1 MLELIQKFP
10 EQVSEALE
18 IGKKA
23 SFNTAYTS
31 GINNIVICGMGG
43 SGIGGNLFGELLR
56 DNLSVSVC
64 VNRAYQL
71 PAFVNEKTLVILSS
85 YSGNTEET
93 LSAAKAALDKGLKP
107 VCVTSGGKLEEL
119 AKANNLDLVKIPGGM
134 PPRACLGYS
143 TVQLFFIAKHYG
155 LTNDSFVA
163 GFESAVKLMKE
174 QQADIEVKSKL
185 LAEQLLNKVII
196 AYADEKYE
204 SVALRFKQQV
214 NENGKAE
221 CWYNVFPEINH
232 NELVGWREPAQNLG
246 LLVWRFDDENVRN
259 THRIKFTLDE
269 IKKKLPNVHEVKAS
283 GSNAFEKRFYAIHFG
298 DWLTYHLAILGG
310 YDPIEIDVLI
320 KLKEHMG
327 SIPM

>member
-1 MLELIQKFP
+1 
-10 EQVSEALE
+10 
-18 IGKKA
+18 
-23 SFNTAYTS
+23 
-31 GINNIVICGMGG
+31 MGG

-56 DNLSVSVC
+56 DSLSVPVS

-93 LSAAKAALDKGLKP
+93 LSTAKAALDKGLKP

-163 GFESAVKLMKE
+163 GFESAVKLLKE
-174 QQADIEVKSKL
+174 QQADIEAKSKL

-320 KLKEHMG
+320 KLKEHMA
-327 SIPM
+327 SIPCKPL

>member
-10 EQVSEALE
+10 EQVIEALE
-18 IGKKA
+18 IGEKA
-23 SFNTAYTS
+23 TFKTEYPQ
-31 GINNIVICGMGG
+31 GIDNIVICGMGG
-43 SGIGGNLFGELLR
+43 SGIGGNLFAELLR
-56 DNLSVSVC
+56 GSLKVPVS

-71 PAFVNEKTLVILSS
+71 PAFVGPKTLVILSS

-93 LSAAKAALDKGLKP
+93 LSAANDALNRGCKP
-107 VCVTSGGKLEEL
+107 VCVTSGGKLEDI
-119 AKANNLDLVKIPGGM
+119 ANANGLDLIKIPGGN

-143 TVQLFFIAKHYG
+143 AVQLFYIAKHYG
-155 LTNDSFVA
+155 LTDSNFVE
-163 GFESAVKLMKE
+163 GFKSAVKLMKE
-174 QQADIEVKSKL
+174 QQADIEAKSKV

-214 NENGKAE
+214 NENGKAH

-232 NELVGWREPAQNLG
+232 NELVGWREPAQNLA
-246 LLVWRFDDENVRN
+246 LLVWRTDEEYKRN
-259 THRIKFTLDE
+259 TDRIVFTE
-269 IKKKLPNVHEVKAS
+269 GEVKKKLPNVHEVQTM
-283 GSNAFEKRFYAIHFG
+283 GTNAYDKRFYAIHFG

-310 YDPIEIDVLI
+310 YDPIEIEVLI
-320 KLKEHMG
+320 RLKEHMA